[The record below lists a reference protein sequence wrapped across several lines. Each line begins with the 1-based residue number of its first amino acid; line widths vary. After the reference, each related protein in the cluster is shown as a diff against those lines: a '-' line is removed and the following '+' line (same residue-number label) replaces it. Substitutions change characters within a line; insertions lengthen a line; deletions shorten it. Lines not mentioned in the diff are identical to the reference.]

1 MVRGLVEVILLPLFL
16 AVLLLD
22 LLIVPPEAII
32 TEALLGVSALRAVLG
47 ATLFAIVELL
57 YIHAA
62 DLTEWH
68 TRSHHEANPRRL

>member
-1 MVRGLVEVILLPLFL
+1 MRGLVEVVLLPLFL

-32 TEALLGVSALRAVLG
+32 AEALLGVSALGAVLG

-57 YIHAA
+57 YVHTA
-62 DLTEWH
+62 DLAEWH
-68 TRSHHEANPRRL
+68 QRSHLEPEARRL

>member
-1 MVRGLVEVILLPLFL
+1 MVRGLVEVVLLPLFL

-32 TEALLGVSALRAVLG
+32 AEALLGVSALGAVLG

-57 YIHAA
+57 YVHTA
-62 DLTEWH
+62 DLAEGH
-68 TRSHHEANPRRL
+68 TRSHQEANPRRL